1 MMGTPA
7 LFSDLAP
14 PFGGGPAEDT
24 TPGLVNLDRREIM
37 PETNRL
43 HHLGRLALALVC
55 LLALVFGVAQA
66 GEKKAETSTESA
78 KPALQRVET
87 KKVCM
92 VNNQVFEKDQ
102 IPASVQGKTY
112 YGCCE
117 MCKERLAKDA
127 AARTGI
133 DPVTGKP
140 VDKATAVIAALPD
153 GKVLYF
159 ESEKTFEQY
168 TEGEKK

>member
-1 MMGTPA
+1 
-7 LFSDLAP
+7 
-14 PFGGGPAEDT
+14 
-24 TPGLVNLDRREIM
+24 M
-37 PETNRL
+37 PETNRSI
-43 HHLGRLALALVC
+43 HPGRLGRLTLAFLCLLALALSIGGIG
-55 LLALVFGVAQA
+55 AMAQA
-66 GEKKAETSTESA
+66 GDA
-78 KPALQRVET
+78 KPELKRVET

-102 IPASVQGKTY
+102 IPVTVDGKTY

-127 AARTGI
+127 AARTAV

-140 VDKATAVIAALPD
+140 VDKATAVIAAMPD

-159 ESEKTFEQY
+159 ESQETYEKYSAGQ
-168 TEGEKK
+168 K